1 MDFSKT
7 NYVNDIKVGRCS
19 QLNKYIIGQGHS
31 LTHCLMSLR
40 FNIFKLLFLKNTRPI
55 EAIFHVEPSWD
66 GRMKV
71 STNGLCHMTKMA
83 AMPINAKIMGNR
95 VFGKNVAAKLSS

>member
-1 MDFSKT
+1 MNHYEYQRSGSFIDLCPKA
-7 NYVNDIKVGRCS
+7 
-19 QLNKYIIGQGHS
+19 
-31 LTHCLMSLR
+31 LR
-40 FNIFKLLFLKNTRPI
+40 FNIFKPRPI

-83 AMPINAKIMGNR
+83 AMPIYAK
-95 VFGKNVAAKLSS
+95 KNLKIFFSGTPMNLKLGMRH